1 MELAENVITK
11 QLTAHLVPT
20 SLKERMLSGR
30 QFEELPQSACNDMN
44 ECVFEKMEPGTE
56 EGITPA
62 VRCCARG
69 TLFDNFG
76 RKQFIDVAEGRLS
89 LDDFMAQLSDD
100 DLIHLLGGQPN
111 VGVSNTFG
119 FGNLPDY
126 GVPSIMTADGPA
138 GLRISGGMQH
148 EHNSMALRDTS
159 CMHLEPG
166 SCSAGWTGWCRRS
179 EGEQSCCM
187 AYPSSKYPQKSSLW
201 TKF

>member
-1 MELAENVITK
+1 
-11 QLTAHLVPT
+11 
-20 SLKERMLSGR
+20 MLSDGS
-30 QFEELPQSACNDMN
+30 FEELPQSACNDMN

-62 VRCCARG
+62 VRCCTRG

-89 LDDFMAQLSDD
+89 LDDFMEQLSDD

-138 GLRISGGMQH
+138 GLRISG
-148 EHNSMALRDTS
+148 ECSMNTTAWPCATLLLFSRLDR
-159 CMHLEPG
+159 LVP
-166 SCSAGWTGWCRRS
+166 
-179 EGEQSCCM
+179 
-187 AYPSSKYPQKSSLW
+187 KK
-201 TKF
+201 